1 MYDPY
6 PFQERVLEALM
17 AGENVVLVTPTG
29 SGKTRA
35 TSLPFFQNRAFDDGL
50 LPETMRYVVP
60 MRVLA
65 SQFYTTCKDLY
76 ENELDLERFREIATR
91 YRGFQQDIL
100 SIQTGETPQD
110 PQFEAMVTAC
120 TIDQLLASG
129 LGVPYSL
136 GFKKAN
142 INVGAVCGSYL
153 ILDEPHLYPL
163 SNDGRSY
170 KGAFTTCLELLRLTK
185 GLTRFVFM
193 SATMSQELVERL
205 CTLLDARLIT
215 VDDDELELL
224 NKGRHRIFER
234 AEQPMSAQHILQQH
248 DRCSLVV
255 CNTVQH
261 AQETYLQLA
270 QTIERQG
277 RPIELR
283 LLHSRFTDEDRK
295 RQGEELNQ
303 LLGKDQ
309 WRDGVYQRQE
319 SVIVVATQVVEVG
332 LDISVQVLHSENAP
346 VNSLV
351 QRAGRCAR
359 FERQQGRV
367 IVYPLVPGEEGK
379 PASTLPYAA
388 AQCDATWQA
397 LEQFSG
403 HVVGF
408 REEQQLVN
416 IVHTADD
423 LVLLERYEEHR
434 GEIQE
439 AITHS
444 LRTSERTNSELI
456 RDVAQVQV
464 VIHNDPDSE
473 LKDKPWRWQSFG
485 LYPEALM
492 GKHWQ
497 RLQERQ
503 SELDLA
509 WICKRA
515 ELKKGEQPQKQSEGD
530 EEDDRLSMSYAWSA
544 IANESEIRGSL
555 ILAIPNQL
563 ATYDKDL
570 GFVFLDGRLELP
582 ESWKQRLIAQDYQSS
597 CRTNQQDQRDD
608 IPTSLQRYEQHIG
621 GLADAYHY
629 AIRHE
634 MAYVTKRLE
643 QAMGLETGTINHAI
657 QLAIA
662 THDLGKLDDHWQ
674 RWARAWQRLLYEK
687 GQWTAPYRAPDK
699 AAFLAKTDYDYRSKE
714 QREWQNELQI
724 KRPRHAC
731 ESVMAGRKLIMRSL
745 KVSSADKR
753 NLPVVRAICYAIA
766 RHHTPTAHEYGITKI
781 DLTAQAAIQRALENV
796 RRGGSWNYDL
806 DHLAFQFEKGDLLP
820 VNSNGGTWM
829 TEPNV
834 MSGPEKLLET
844 WLAFLI
850 VRALRLADQRADLYA
865 ILMR

>member
-1 MYDPY
+1 MYNLYPY
-6 PFQERVLEALM
+6 QERVLEALM
-17 AGENVVLVTPTG
+17 DGDNVILVVPTG
-29 SGKTRA
+29 GGKTYA
-35 TSLPFFQNRAFDDGL
+35 ASLPFFQNRAFEDGL

-65 SQFYTTCKDLY
+65 SQFYTTCKYLY
-76 ENELDLERFREIATR
+76 ENELDPERFQKIATR
-91 YRGFQQDIL
+91 YRGFQQDVL
-100 SIQTGETPQD
+100 AIQTGETPQD

-129 LGVPYSL
+129 LSVPYSL

-153 ILDEPHLYPL
+153 ILDEPYLYPL

-170 KGAFTTCLELLRLTK
+170 KGAFTTCLELLRLMK

-193 SATMSQELVERL
+193 SATMSKELVKRL

-224 NKGRHRIFER
+224 NKGRHRTFER
-234 AEQPMSAQHILQQH
+234 AEQPMNAQHILQQH
-248 DRCSLVV
+248 DRSSLVV
-255 CNTVQH
+255 CNTVQR

-270 QTIERQG
+270 QAIEQQG
-277 RPIELR
+277 RTIKLR

-295 RQGEELNQ
+295 HQSEELNQ

-346 VNSLV
+346 ANSLV

-359 FERQQGRV
+359 FEQQQGRV
-367 IVYPLVPGEEGK
+367 IVYPLPRDEEDK
-379 PASTLPYAA
+379 PASTLPYPA
-388 AQCDATWQA
+388 AQCDATWRV
-397 LEQFSG
+397 LEHFSG

-423 LVLLERYEEHR
+423 IALLERYEEHR
-434 GEIQE
+434 REIQE

-444 LRTSERTNSELI
+444 LRTGERTNDDLI
-456 RDVAQVQV
+456 RDVTQVQV

-473 LKDKPWRWQSFG
+473 LKSKPWRWQSFG

-492 GKHWQ
+492 GKHWR

-503 SELDLA
+503 SELGLE

-515 ELKKGEQPQKQSEGD
+515 ELNKQEQKQSEGD
-530 EEDDRLSMSYAWSA
+530 EEDDRLSISYDWPPVT
-544 IANESEIRGSL
+544 NESGIRGSL
-555 ILAIPNQL
+555 ILAMPNQL

-582 ESWKQRLIAQDYQSS
+582 ESWKQRLIAQNYQSS
-597 CRTNQQDQRDD
+597 CRTNQQDKRDES
-608 IPTSLQRYEQHIG
+608 PTCLQRYEQHIG

-634 MAYVTKRLE
+634 MAYVTRRLE
-643 QAMGLETGTINHAI
+643 QALGLEAGTIDHAI

-662 THDLGKLDDHWQ
+662 THDLGKLDDRWQ
-674 RWARAWQRLLYEK
+674 RWARTWQRLLYEK
-687 GQWTAPYRAPDK
+687 GQWAAPYREPDK
-699 AAFLAKTDYDYRSKE
+699 TTFLAKTDYDYRSKE
-714 QREWQNELQI
+714 QREWKKELQI

-766 RHHTPTAHEYGITKI
+766 RHHTPTAHEYGTTTITPA
-781 DLTAQAAIQRALENV
+781 AQAAIQRALENA
-796 RRGGSWNYDL
+796 RRDGSGSYDL
-806 DHLAFQFEKGDLLP
+806 DSLALQFEKGDLLP
-820 VNSNGGTWM
+820 VNSNGSPWM

-834 MSGPEKLLET
+834 MAGPEKLLET

>member
-1 MYDPY
+1 MYDLYPY
-6 PFQERVLEALM
+6 QERVLEALM
-17 AGENVVLVTPTG
+17 HGDNVILVVPTG
-29 SGKTRA
+29 GGKTYA
-35 TSLPFFQNRAFDDGL
+35 ASLPFFQNRAFGDGL

-65 SQFYTTCKDLY
+65 SQFYATCKDLY
-76 ENELDLERFREIATR
+76 ENELDPERFQEIAAR
-91 YRGFQQDIL
+91 YRGFQQDL
-100 SIQTGETPQD
+100 LAIQTGETPQD

-136 GFKKAN
+136 GFKRAN

-163 SNDGRSY
+163 SHDGRSY
-170 KGAFTTCLELLRLTK
+170 KGAFTTCLELLRLMK

-193 SATMSQELVERL
+193 SATMSHELVTRL
-205 CTLLDARLIT
+205 STLLDARLIT
-215 VDDDELELL
+215 VDDDELALL
-224 NKGRHRIFER
+224 NKGRHRTFER
-234 AEQPMSAQHILQQH
+234 AEQPMNAQHILQQH

-255 CNTVQH
+255 CNTVQR

-270 QTIERQG
+270 QAIEEQG
-277 RPIELR
+277 RAIELR

-309 WRDGVYQRQE
+309 WRDGVYQRPE

-346 VNSLV
+346 ANSLV

-359 FERQQGRV
+359 FEQQQGRV
-367 IVYPLVPGEEGK
+367 IVYPLASDEEGK
-379 PASTLPYAA
+379 PAPTLPYPAA
-388 AQCDATWQA
+388 LCEATWQA

-403 HVVGF
+403 RVVGF

-423 LVLLERYEEHR
+423 LALLERYEEHR

-439 AITHS
+439 AITQS
-444 LRTSERTNSELI
+444 LRTGERANADLI
-456 RDVAQVQV
+456 RDVTQVQV
-464 VIHNDPDSE
+464 VIHNDPDTE
-473 LKDKPWRWQSFG
+473 LKNKPWRWQSFG

-492 GKHWQ
+492 GKHWR
-497 RLQERQ
+497 RLQERR
-503 SELDLA
+503 SELGLT
-509 WICKRA
+509 WMCKRA
-515 ELKKGEQPQKQSEGD
+515 ELSKQEQKQSAGD
-530 EEDDRLSMSYAWSA
+530 EEDDRLSMSYDWPPVT
-544 IANESEIRGSL
+544 NESEIRESL
-555 ILAIPNQL
+555 ILAMPNQL

-570 GFVFLDGRLELP
+570 GFVFLDGRLKLP
-582 ESWKQRLIAQDYQSS
+582 ESWKQRLIAQNYQSS
-597 CRTNQQDQRDD
+597 CRANQQDKRDD
-608 IPTSLQRYEQHIG
+608 IPTCLQRYEQHIG

-643 QAMGLETGTINHAI
+643 QAMGLEAGTIDHAV

-687 GQWTAPYRAPDK
+687 GQWAAPYREPDK

-714 QREWQNELQI
+714 QREWQKELPI

-745 KVSSADKR
+745 KVNSADNP

-766 RHHTPTAHEYGITKI
+766 RHHTPTAHEYVATKI
-781 DLTAQAAIQRALENV
+781 APAAQAAIQRALENV
-796 RRGGSWNYDL
+796 RRGGHWSYDL
-806 DHLAFQFEKGDLLP
+806 DRLVLQFEKGDLLP
-820 VNSNGGTWM
+820 VNSNRSPWM

-834 MSGPEKLLET
+834 MAGPEKLLET

-865 ILMR
+865 ILTR